1 MVTTRF
7 FARQNITRSKSCSYY
22 RYIYLSSNLR
32 RLFSHK
38 SLKKKESCKI
48 RLNHTYE
55 FHLAD
60 QIRFD
65 TIPAMELYTLFQDG
79 RFVSPLLESWITH
92 IFPLTRVL
100 GNQDHDH
107 IDKQG
112 KKYDMKNFTK
122 YGMKFMPSNQLGSG
136 RNFDPCIAKKKA
148 DRLIYICCDVISFPT
163 IKIRFVKGK
172 TLFERYPSCHIP
184 YGQRDSFFV
193 PPLSTK
199 KGRK

>member
-22 RYIYLSSNLR
+22 RYISLSSNLR

-38 SLKKKESCKI
+38 SFKKKEPCKI

-107 IDKQG
+107 IDTQG

-136 RNFDPCIAKKKA
+136 RNFDACIAKKKA
-148 DRLIYICCDVISFPT
+148 DHLIYICCDVISFPT

-184 YGQRDSFFV
+184 YGQRDRLF
-193 PPLSTK
+193 LSPSPK